1 MVPNDVA
8 GQAKGVGTDSG
19 ELLHRGDAYLHLGYA
34 CQTKLVLATGGV
46 KLS

>member
-1 MVPNDVA
+1 MLVMDVWK
-8 GQAKGVGTDSG
+8 GQSHDYALSFLELTDTC
-19 ELLHRGDAYLHLGYA
+19 DYA